1 MWPALNVYQLDE
13 TTPVVVEPLTV
24 DFEEYED
31 LVGDK
36 ETNNGQKLFIAY
48 RHLVGESREFGH
60 RRAREPH
67 WVRTRGDPLTHRG
80 ASGDPLTQRSPANAP
95 LGQRGLGGIA

>member
-48 RHLVGESREFGH
+48 RHLVGESPKNMREV
-60 RRAREPH
+60 REWARTSR
-67 WVRTRGDPLTHRG
+67 VRITMGEAPGPTLS
-80 ASGDPLTQRSPANAP
+80 AVPA
-95 LGQRGLGGIA
+95 G